1 MLWLPTTFISVMAV
15 IAPVF
20 SKPVGR
26 HVKVLITG
34 AILAAGRRTV
44 TAALRP
50 MADRLHPTAAGDRC
64 PCRRRGAGVHR
75 PRQRSRSAP
84 TPRSQTNV
92 ARRGA
97 PARAASASPAP
108 ARRHS
113 PAWSW
118 LVTTRAAQGLSVR
131 APLRPRPDPPWTLT
145 ADCPPRRAPA
155 AAGSPTRSAHGV
167 RNAGRS
173 SRSALILELQ

>member
-1 MLWLPTTFISVMAV
+1 MLSLPTTFISVMAV
-15 IAPVF
+15 IAPMF
-20 SKPVGR
+20 SKPVGQ

-44 TAALRP
+44 TAALCP
-50 MADRLHPTAAGDRC
+50 KADRLHPAAQGDLC
-64 PCRRRGAGVHR
+64 PRRLGAGVCR
-75 PRQRSRSAP
+75 PRHRSRSAP

-97 PARAASASPAP
+97 PARAGPAH

-118 LVTTRAAQGLSVR
+118 LMTTRAAQGLSGR
-131 APLRPRPDPPWTLT
+131 APLKPRPGPPWTLT

-167 RNAGRS
+167 RNAGCS
-173 SRSALILELQ
+173 SRPALILELQ